1 MQCTRI
7 GSALVAA
14 VLAVACGRGD
24 LTAREVTLPIQPE
37 VVRCTLMQFGSTS
50 PGYPG
55 PWSASYRVTNGTRSP
70 IVYTAEGG
78 SPEYVL
84 EIRRDG
90 NWSRTP
96 GGPSYYPF
104 GPFCGTNMRPRS
116 LGPGESLVFWVS
128 IPGDGETYRARFG
141 EPPVVTDPIAV
152 NL

>member
-1 MQCTRI
+1 
-7 GSALVAA
+7 
-14 VLAVACGRGD
+14 
-24 LTAREVTLPIQPE
+24 
-37 VVRCTLMQFGSTS
+37 MQFGSTS
-50 PGYPG
+50 PGSPA

-70 IVYTAEGG
+70 IVYDAEGS

-90 NWSRTP
+90 KWSRTP

-104 GPFCGTNMRPRS
+104 GSLCGTNVRPRS

-141 EPPVVTDPIAV
+141 EPAVVTDPLAV
-152 NL
+152 NP